1 MLQLQC
7 FFRFVQIRTIAM
19 ACSALTPFIQLQ
31 SELNFMYHCK
41 LNVDQEEVN
50 YFLAVADE

>member
-41 LNVDQEEVN
+41 LNVDQEELN